1 MESEEV
7 KCYVRP
13 TDDDNDEVALLGIN
27 LCWLKTAAM
36 QPWFSFTSGTWVT
49 QARTPGN
56 TSAVAR
62 AKGRENK
69 TWWCESIRT
78 LQQLWGGEVG
88 NWIWSG
94 ERGWEIQCANRMM
107 SKSGISEIYGFKV

>member
-1 MESEEV
+1 
-7 KCYVRP
+7 
-13 TDDDNDEVALLGIN
+13 VALLGIN

-69 TWWCESIRT
+69 AWWT
-78 LQQLWGGEVG
+78 
-88 NWIWSG
+88 
-94 ERGWEIQCANRMM
+94 
-107 SKSGISEIYGFKV
+107 